1 MDCKVIFVT
10 GLSGAGRT
18 TALKILEDLDYEA
31 VDNLPSSLLPLVIT
45 KNLKNNIAVGIDI
58 RSRDF
63 DGKKITEFI
72 NKNKKKIS
80 ISVIFFECENSI
92 LIQRFKETRRRH
104 PLMLNIPI
112 NDIIEQERTW
122 LSPLKKTADFIID
135 TSSLEVPGLNKTI
148 NSIFSQ
154 KKIQKF
160 NLRIISFGFKNGL
173 PREADI
179 IFDVRFLENPYY
191 KKNLKV
197 LNGKDKKVIE
207 FVENQT
213 KFDFFIKNF
222 FKLIKRIIPS
232 YQLEGKKYLTIAFG
246 CTGGIHRS
254 VVAAEKLFKLISS
267 NEVNLFIDHRDINK
281 WLVL

>member
-1 MDCKVIFVT
+1 
-10 GLSGAGRT
+10 
-18 TALKILEDLDYEA
+18 
-31 VDNLPSSLLPLVIT
+31 
-45 KNLKNNIAVGIDI
+45 
-58 RSRDF
+58 
-63 DGKKITEFI
+63 
-72 NKNKKKIS
+72 
-80 ISVIFFECENSI
+80 
-92 LIQRFKETRRRH
+92 
-104 PLMLNIPI
+104 MLNIPI

-197 LNGKDKKVIE
+197 LNGKDKKE
-207 FVENQT
+207 FGFV
-213 KFDFFIKNF
+213 
-222 FKLIKRIIPS
+222 
-232 YQLEGKKYLTIAFG
+232 
-246 CTGGIHRS
+246 
-254 VVAAEKLFKLISS
+254 
-267 NEVNLFIDHRDINK
+267 
-281 WLVL
+281 

>member
-135 TSSLEVPGLNKTI
+135 TSSLEIPGLNKTI

>member
-281 WLVL
+281 

>member
-31 VDNLPSSLLPLVIT
+31 VDNLPSSLLPVVIT

-58 RSRDF
+58 RNRDF

-72 NKNKKKIS
+72 KKSKKKIS
-80 ISVIFFECENSI
+80 ISVIFFECENSV
-92 LIQRFKETRRRH
+92 LIQRFKQTRRRH
-104 PLMLNIPI
+104 PLILNIPI
-112 NDIIEQERTW
+112 NDIIEQERVW

-179 IFDVRFLENPYY
+179 VFDVRFLENPYY

-207 FVENQT
+207 FVENQK

-222 FKLIKRIIPS
+222 FKLIKQIIPN
-232 YQLEGKKYLTIAFG
+232 YKLEGKKYLTIAFG

-254 VVAAEKLFKLISS
+254 VVTAEKLFKLISS
-267 NEVNLFIDHRDINK
+267 KEVNLFIDHRDINK
-281 WLVL
+281 

>member
-135 TSSLEVPGLNKTI
+135 TSSLEIPGLNKTI

-281 WLVL
+281 

>member
-31 VDNLPSSLLPLVIT
+31 VDNLPSSLLPVVIT

-58 RSRDF
+58 RNRDF

-72 NKNKKKIS
+72 KKSKKKIS
-80 ISVIFFECENSI
+80 ISVIFFECENSV
-92 LIQRFKETRRRH
+92 LIQRFKQTRRRH
-104 PLMLNIPI
+104 PLILNIPI
-112 NDIIEQERTW
+112 NDIIEQERVW

-179 IFDVRFLENPYY
+179 VFDVRFLENPYY

-207 FVENQT
+207 FVENQK

-222 FKLIKRIIPS
+222 FKLIKQIIPN
-232 YQLEGKKYLTIAFG
+232 YKLEGKKYLTIAFG

-254 VVAAEKLFKLISS
+254 VMTANRFYESIVSEDLKAFVE
-267 NEVNLFIDHRDINK
+267 HRDLK
-281 WLVL
+281 K